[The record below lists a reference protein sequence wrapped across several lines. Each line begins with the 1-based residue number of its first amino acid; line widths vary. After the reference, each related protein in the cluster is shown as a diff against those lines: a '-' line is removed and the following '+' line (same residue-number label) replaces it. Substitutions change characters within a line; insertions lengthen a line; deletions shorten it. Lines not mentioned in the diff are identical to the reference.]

1 MCNRYHCVKVSKCGV
16 ISGPYLVTQ
25 CTPNGHIQQQLSNIF
40 LGKLQNFQFPVFQ
53 KKCFLMELYS
63 FRTSARNSIF
73 SKDAGLSPETSLK
86 LIHSTRVFTVF
97 THILF
102 IQIFPTKRFWKF
114 CALSEQLS
122 RSQPWTTCI
131 FTNQKNK
138 TKQNKQKSYSD
149 IFWAIP
155 WNRCTDIS
163 LESCSEFFSKDNPV
177 EALHSKCFEII
188 QKSFHKDLFTTASKD
203 FFLQNLLY

>member
-1 MCNRYHCVKVSKCGV
+1 MDTFSSSYR
-16 ISGPYLVTQ
+16 
-25 CTPNGHIQQQLSNIF
+25 
-40 LGKLQNFQFPVFQ
+40 
-53 KKCFLMELYS
+53 
-63 FRTSARNSIF
+63 IF
-73 SKDAGLSPETSLK
+73 SWGNSKISSFQCFRKSVFWWNYIPSEHLQEIQFSVKMQTVSPETSLK

-97 THILF
+97 TNILF

-188 QKSFHKDLFTTASKD
+188 QKSFHIEDLFTTASKH
-203 FFLQNLLY
+203 FFLQNLL

>member
-1 MCNRYHCVKVSKCGV
+1 MDTFSSSYR
-16 ISGPYLVTQ
+16 
-25 CTPNGHIQQQLSNIF
+25 
-40 LGKLQNFQFPVFQ
+40 
-53 KKCFLMELYS
+53 
-63 FRTSARNSIF
+63 IF
-73 SKDAGLSPETSLK
+73 SWGNSKISSFQYFRKSVFWWNYIPSEHLQEIQFSAKMQAVSPETSLK

-138 TKQNKQKSYSD
+138 TKQNKTNKKVTLTYSEPYLETVAR
-149 IFWAIP
+149 IF
-155 WNRCTDIS
+155 
-163 LESCSEFFSKDNPV
+163 
-177 EALHSKCFEII
+177 H
-188 QKSFHKDLFTTASKD
+188 
-203 FFLQNLLY
+203 